1 MRETSTSGQ
10 VQSVIATHTPTLLK
24 RVEPTAIRFLRLD
37 GDRRTSVHCITL
49 PDKDDEAAKY
59 VNEAV
64 KAYPELY
71 FSRLVILGEG
81 DSEMLVLPRVLA
93 ASGVA
98 EDDASVS
105 VVPLGG
111 RHVNHFWRL
120 LNDLEIPHVTLL
132 DLDYG
137 RHQGGYERLEYVV
150 DQLLSIGKI
159 EEGEYDKDQYKGYII
174 LGSEVPQST
183 LEEFEA
189 QGVFFSEPID
199 LDMMM
204 IKAYPDFYNIEED
217 ERVDPDNNSIKSVLG
232 KSVENT
238 SFLPKDIC
246 QLFDAYRKRFKS
258 NSKPAT
264 HLDALARMDD
274 KELLDNLPEPLK
286 HLVDVVE
293 NKLEVIPE

>member
-1 MRETSTSGQ
+1 MR
-10 VQSVIATHTPTLLK
+10 
-24 RVEPTAIRFLRLD
+24 
-37 GDRRTSVHCITL
+37 
-49 PDKDDEAAKY
+49 
-59 VNEAV
+59 
-64 KAYPELY
+64 
-71 FSRLVILGEG
+71 
-81 DSEMLVLPRVLA
+81 A

-204 IKAYPDFYNIEED
+204 IKAYPNSYNIEED
-217 ERVDPDNNSIKSVLG
+217 ECVEPDTNSIKSVLG
-232 KSVENT
+232 KSAENT
-238 SFLPKDIC
+238 LFLHEKIC

-264 HLDALARMDD
+264 HLNALAQMDD
-274 KELLDNLPEPLK
+274 KELLDNLPKPLK
-286 HLVDVVE
+286 RLVDVVE
-293 NKLEVIPE
+293 DKLKVIPE